1 VSAATLTK
9 PRRRPKAAASHKA
22 ELRPPRQRRVR
33 RGGVDS
39 IEALDVFAG
48 FGGMSRAMEA
58 AGIDVIHAA
67 NHNPYAIDIHEAN
80 HPHAEHLI
88 ADLVDSDRPDYRS
101 AADLPYAGY
110 AHFSPSCFVA
120 GTIIVTSR
128 GLVPIEDV
136 KIGDEVW
143 THKSRWRRV
152 TDTSVV
158 MRPTVTVTG
167 GGAWIECTSDHPF
180 WAAESVGSP
189 MEPGQPEWVGASDL
203 AKKWI
208 ATPILG
214 GQEEGPF
221 LIPARK
227 ANGRHGP
234 RHERDLTFDA
244 RLAYVA
250 GRWLGDGWVSK
261 DREVMICTGHADGD
275 ALEAELLSR
284 FPKPA
289 GERAGDDELRWHR
302 SKKLT
307 ATVFTTGSITLAE
320 FLTDHFGRG
329 AAGKTIPIWLYGMN
343 AEIRQAFFDG
353 YIDADGHWAKSHG
366 GRRCVAA
373 TVSKPMAV
381 GLRLLFA
388 SLGSHASMTHVR
400 RPQTTVIEGREVR
413 QKDQWSIGAT
423 FEPLKRPE
431 HRRVGEHLWSRTR
444 GVFRSSD
451 ELVPVFNMTVD
462 EDHTYVADGIV
473 VHNCVNHSRANAQ
486 KLYLN
491 SESGLDD
498 PDLLERA
505 TVSERSRATMTCV
518 LTYMAKH
525 RPLVVSVENVSEV
538 QSWGKR
544 VEGKSY
550 GDGSTWR
557 WWCREVRKLGYDFRV
572 VYLNAQHFGV
582 PQSRDRLFVGIWRTD
597 LTAPDFEHRPSGHCD
612 TCGDV
617 ELVQFRKP
625 VPPSGRMTFGRQYWY
640 ICPACDVRVDPPAT
654 PAYEALDFTDLG
666 PTIRERLESG
676 KIPAASTMARLERA
690 AAMLPSFP
698 ALLVP
703 AKSQRGT
710 VRLAN
715 QPMATLTT
723 QHETG
728 LLAAAQV
735 VAAGNTFEHPGSN
748 CRIRSV
754 DAPMPVQ
761 TTTNTGSLLSTAVL
775 PYRANT
781 LPTGHHRPMPTQTC
795 QQVAGMLTARSGL
808 VKQNGGA
815 MDTRPQSVTGP
826 LGTITTVDTT
836 ALVTMATADFMDL
849 HWRMLG
855 VAEIQR
861 GMGFDDDFVS
871 WGSSRARVFG
881 FGNAV
886 VPAQGQWVAE
896 HLTACLRG

>member
-1 VSAATLTK
+1 MSAATSTK
-9 PRRRPKAAASHKA
+9 PRRRPKSAASHQA

-33 RGGVDS
+33 REGADS
-39 IEALDVFAG
+39 IKALDVFAG

-110 AHFSPSCFVA
+110 AHFSPSC
-120 GTIIVTSR
+120 TS
-128 GLVPIEDV
+128 
-136 KIGDEVW
+136 
-143 THKSRWRRV
+143 
-152 TDTSVV
+152 
-158 MRPTVTVTG
+158 
-167 GGAWIECTSDHPF
+167 
-180 WAAESVGSP
+180 
-189 MEPGQPEWVGASDL
+189 
-203 AKKWI
+203 
-208 ATPILG
+208 
-214 GQEEGPF
+214 
-221 LIPARK
+221 
-227 ANGRHGP
+227 
-234 RHERDLTFDA
+234 
-244 RLAYVA
+244 
-250 GRWLGDGWVSK
+250 
-261 DREVMICTGHADGD
+261 
-275 ALEAELLSR
+275 
-284 FPKPA
+284 
-289 GERAGDDELRWHR
+289 
-302 SKKLT
+302 
-307 ATVFTTGSITLAE
+307 
-320 FLTDHFGRG
+320 
-329 AAGKTIPIWLYGMN
+329 
-343 AEIRQAFFDG
+343 
-353 YIDADGHWAKSHG
+353 
-366 GRRCVAA
+366 
-373 TVSKPMAV
+373 
-381 GLRLLFA
+381 
-388 SLGSHASMTHVR
+388 
-400 RPQTTVIEGREVR
+400 
-413 QKDQWSIGAT
+413 
-423 FEPLKRPE
+423 
-431 HRRVGEHLWSRTR
+431 
-444 GVFRSSD
+444 
-451 ELVPVFNMTVD
+451 
-462 EDHTYVADGIV
+462 
-473 VHNCVNHSRANAQ
+473 HSRANAQ

-491 SESGLDD
+491 GESGLDD

-597 LTAPDFEHRPSGHCD
+597 LTAPDFEHRPIGHCD

-640 ICPACDVRVDPPAT
+640 VCPSCNVRVDPPAT

-781 LPTGHHRPMPTQTC
+781 LPTGHHRPPPAHADPDLPAGRRNAHRPLGAGEAERRCDGHSSPVGDGSSAAKFEKFLGVKLVEEYRPTPGDC
-795 QQVAGMLTARSGL
+795 YVIL
-808 VKQNGGA
+808 
-815 MDTRPQSVTGP
+815 TRPYGEPTPPPAVFIVNTFQRWLEVQ
-826 LGTITTVDTT
+826 
-836 ALVTMATADFMDL
+836 
-849 HWRMLG
+849 
-855 VAEIQR
+855 EILK
-861 GMGFDDDFVS
+861 
-871 WGSSRARVFG
+871 
-881 FGNAV
+881 
-886 VPAQGQWVAE
+886 E
-896 HLTACLRG
+896 